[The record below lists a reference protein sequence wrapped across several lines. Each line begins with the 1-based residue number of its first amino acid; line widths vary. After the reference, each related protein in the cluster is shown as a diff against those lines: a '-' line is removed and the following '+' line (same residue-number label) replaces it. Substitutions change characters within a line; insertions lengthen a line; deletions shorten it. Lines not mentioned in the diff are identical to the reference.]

1 MRDEEP
7 IINEP
12 AAHSAGSTSMD
23 LSDLLR
29 QYEATVSSRSREAG
43 IVRHA
48 ADRGGNREAILRSY
62 LAQHLPKKYG
72 VIKGEVI
79 TKAGGHSHSADVL
92 IYDAINC
99 PVLYVS
105 DTQVLPIEGVYG
117 VIEVK
122 SRLSRAELVDATGK
136 IEAFK
141 RLASR
146 DLSVI
151 RTREY
156 VTVHRSS
163 RPFGIVFG
171 FDVADNSL
179 DSLLTNWHEV
189 NTTIHDVNY
198 MTNLVVVLGAGILL
212 TEVVDWSQGQIG
224 PLLDTDTHVRLML
237 TQKKHAEEGEPLDVE
252 IGEKSEAAGDLTFGR
267 FLLYLLMMLEQ
278 LKLGIPDLGQ
288 YVDPDLPMIIHRES

>member
-1 MRDEEP
+1 
-7 IINEP
+7 
-12 AAHSAGSTSMD
+12 
-23 LSDLLR
+23 
-29 QYEATVSSRSREAG
+29 
-43 IVRHA
+43 
-48 ADRGGNREAILRSY
+48 
-62 LAQHLPKKYG
+62 
-72 VIKGEVI
+72 
-79 TKAGGHSHSADVL
+79 
-92 IYDAINC
+92 
-99 PVLYVS
+99 
-105 DTQVLPIEGVYG
+105 
-117 VIEVK
+117 
-122 SRLSRAELVDATGK
+122 LVDATGK